1 MKIHTQRDRIRKEF
15 DWFMTRPGLDNKLA
29 SLSRETVTLEELYA
43 AVHPETYPWKDP
55 MTCDECGKEVD
66 LMEIGGQF
74 GEWDETTAYLC
85 LECLGEAYRKL
96 VTLEID
102 NLPE

>member
-1 MKIHTQRDRIRKEF
+1 MKIITQRDHIRKEF
-15 DWFMTRPGLDNKLA
+15 DWFMTRPRLAEKLA
-29 SLSRETVTLEELYA
+29 SLNRETVTLEELYA
-43 AVHPETYPWKDP
+43 AVHPETYPWKVP
-55 MTCDECGKEVD
+55 LTCDECGKVAD
-66 LMEIGGQF
+66 LMQIGGQF
-74 GEWDETTAYLC
+74 AVGDENTAYLC